1 MRIIRSEKYSLQGFM
16 GIRKMTRTRFVDR
29 TKNEEPGGWSV
40 VKCLRTLLL
49 IRNGRRLI
57 SIIVQ
62 NKIEFWI
69 WCPKRNGIPSGTKIS
84 GTLCLPLETLSNLD
98 KGTDSYLPK
107 AL

>member
-1 MRIIRSEKYSLQGFM
+1 MAWKWVGVGTVFSTFTALCCVDYMRIIRSEKYSLQGFM

-62 NKIEFWI
+62 NKIEF
-69 WCPKRNGIPSGTKIS
+69 
-84 GTLCLPLETLSNLD
+84 
-98 KGTDSYLPK
+98 
-107 AL
+107 